1 MITTAAK
8 QPLCYSIDAIKHD
21 ACNLVEEGCISRLQP
36 IYKLCQ
42 FYGDRDWVCIEYELE
57 RNEFFL
63 RDRIID
69 LLDGEEIRED

>member
-8 QPLCYSIDAIKHD
+8 RPLSYSIDAIKHD

-42 FYGDRDWVCIEYELE
+42 FYGDRDWVCIECELE
-57 RNEFFL
+57 RHEFFL